1 MLGTNHKYIVEW
13 SKRMFEKDVDILLE
27 FVELDKESIL
37 AESNLIT
44 DLGLNSLDVMN
55 VIVAFEEEFDIE
67 IPDRVVKDLETI
79 GDVVSFLEKKL

>member
-1 MLGTNHKYIVEW
+1 
-13 SKRMFEKDVDILLE
+13 MFEKDVDILLE

>member
-1 MLGTNHKYIVEW
+1 
-13 SKRMFEKDVDILLE
+13 MFEKVVDILLE
-27 FVELDKESIL
+27 FVELDKESIS

-67 IPDRVVKDLETI
+67 IPDRIVKDLETI
-79 GDVVSFLEKKL
+79 GDVVSFLEKKS